1 MLNSSIFRNYDVRG
15 EYGAELTAEAVNTVA
30 RAYAHFS
37 GAKKV
42 VIGSDA
48 RISSPELKS
57 AAVQGL
63 TNEGVDVYDIGEVS
77 TDVVYF
83 AAGQGDYDGGIM
95 ITASHMPG
103 KYNGMKFL
111 RLSDGVLAPI
121 GKGLGMEELEK
132 MANNL
137 PESSDSETGQ
147 VQQIDIWQD
156 YVSFVRG
163 FVDTKKI
170 GPLKVVMDA
179 GNGMGGVVAEKLY
192 KGLNLDITPLY
203 FEPDGNFPN
212 HDPNPI
218 LEENRRDIVAKVKGV
233 GANLGVAWDADCDR
247 CYFIDEKGEY
257 VHGDFIT
264 TLLAINFLKKNPGAG
279 IVYDLRST
287 WAVRDWIEKLGGTPH
302 IVRVGH
308 TYAKAKM
315 RETNSILG
323 GELSGHFYFAD
334 NKFMDNGFIPS
345 LIIMEMMSKT
355 GKKLSEMVD
364 ELGEYH
370 VSGEINFEVDNIDEV
385 IKKIEDKYSSGGEV
399 SRLDGFSVY
408 YDDWH
413 FNVRPSAND
422 PVLRFTAE
430 AKSEEMLREKVA
442 EISAI
447 IEGK

>member
-111 RLSDGVLAPI
+111 RLSDGVFALI

-147 VQQIDIWQD
+147 VQQIDIWRD

-170 GPLKVVMDA
+170 T
-179 GNGMGGVVAEKLY
+179 
-192 KGLNLDITPLY
+192 I
-203 FEPDGNFPN
+203 
-212 HDPNPI
+212 
-218 LEENRRDIVAKVKGV
+218 
-233 GANLGVAWDADCDR
+233 
-247 CYFIDEKGEY
+247 
-257 VHGDFIT
+257 
-264 TLLAINFLKKNPGAG
+264 
-279 IVYDLRST
+279 
-287 WAVRDWIEKLGGTPH
+287 
-302 IVRVGH
+302 
-308 TYAKAKM
+308 
-315 RETNSILG
+315 
-323 GELSGHFYFAD
+323 
-334 NKFMDNGFIPS
+334 
-345 LIIMEMMSKT
+345 
-355 GKKLSEMVD
+355 
-364 ELGEYH
+364 
-370 VSGEINFEVDNIDEV
+370 
-385 IKKIEDKYSSGGEV
+385 
-399 SRLDGFSVY
+399 
-408 YDDWH
+408 
-413 FNVRPSAND
+413 
-422 PVLRFTAE
+422 
-430 AKSEEMLREKVA
+430 
-442 EISAI
+442 
-447 IEGK
+447 